1 MNLAIVTILVFIIDI
16 PFGFWRASV
25 RKLSLQW
32 FLAIHIPV
40 PFIILLRIYGGIGFA
55 FYTYIF
61 LVGAFFLGQRFG
73 AYLYKK
79 KEHLYEKIMICIS
92 HRCS

>member
-1 MNLAIVTILVFIIDI
+1 MNLIIVTLLVFIINI

-25 RKLSLQW
+25 RKLSVKW

-40 PFIILLRIYGGIGFA
+40 PFIILLRIYGNIGFA

-73 AYLYKK
+73 GYVYNKR
-79 KEHLYEKIMICIS
+79 EWLYEKIMTCIS
-92 HRCS
+92 NIC